1 MKIYVITKGE
11 YSGYHICAATT
22 DKDRAEMLKRMAST
36 DGLYGE
42 EAKIEEYDDYMGLDL
57 LPGKVYQVEIGYK
70 DSAQTYFDVDDAYYV
85 GGDELDRYR
94 LYSRQDEIHGRID
107 KRVRNDG
114 EIVYTA
120 YVVAPNE
127 DKAEKIGIDMIQEYR
142 AKEMGL
148 SV

>member
-11 YSGYHICAATT
+11 YSAYHICAATT

-36 DGLYGE
+36 DDLYGE
-42 EAKIEEYDDYMGLDL
+42 ARVEEVDDYFGLDV
-57 LPGKVYQVEIGYK
+57 LPGKVYQVELGYK
-70 DSAQTYFDVDDAYYV
+70 DGAQTFFDVGDAYYV
-85 GGDELDRYR
+85 GLDELDRYR
-94 LYSRQDEIHGRID
+94 LYSRQDGIHGRID
-107 KRVRNDG
+107 KRVWSDG
-114 EIVYTA
+114 EIMYTA

-127 DKAEKIGIDMIQEYR
+127 GKAEKIGIDMIQEYR